1 MNRKES
7 KLSYIKIVAVVLIG
21 LALAMLS
28 FIAIITIIEG
38 FAMKE
43 KIPYLYG
50 SYAPYRELLIIGVC
64 VVVFVLMLLF
74 NIHIKRKWLSALVN
88 IMVIISLF
96 NPYTL
101 VLGLIGIPKTTNYYT
116 IESEADFNQCADDM
130 GIDFNYFPKY
140 NEFDKQ
146 NVRFVGKV
154 DSGFF
159 FYQSITAIVK
169 YDNLELCEA
178 DYKAY
183 INEHQFLEEPVIDR
197 DGDYLIAA
205 PEFHYEGIFFK
216 VVTEGE
222 KDYFPNRIYMIG
234 IDRENSTLY
243 YLYLDDHDLDYI
255 AGADAQDLEGEMR
268 KQIADQFNLGQW
280 NTFNV

>member
-1 MNRKES
+1 MNRKEV
-7 KLSYIKIVAVVLIG
+7 KLSHIKIVAVVLIG
-21 LALAMLS
+21 LALARFSLL
-28 FIAIITIIEG
+28 AIVTTVEG
-38 FAMKE
+38 FVMKE

-50 SYAPYRELLIIGVC
+50 NYTPYRELLIIGVC
-64 VVVFVLMLLF
+64 IVVFVLMLLF
-74 NIHIKRKWLSALVN
+74 NMHIKRKWLYALVN
-88 IMVIISLF
+88 IIVIISLF

-130 GIDFNYFPKY
+130 GTDFSNFPMY
-140 NEFDKQ
+140 NEFNEQ

-154 DSGFF
+154 DAGFF

-222 KDYFPNRIYMIG
+222 KDYFPKKIYLIG

-243 YLYLDDHDLDYI
+243 YLYLEDHDLDYI
-255 AGADAQDLEGEMR
+255 ADADAQDLEGEMR
-268 KQIADQFNLGQW
+268 KQIANQFNLGQ
-280 NTFNV
+280 